1 MTNAAASSQHGK
13 VWFIT
18 GASTGF
24 GRLLAEY
31 LCTLGA
37 TVIATARDVSKLDNL
52 TTRFPG
58 NAIILGL
65 DVTKKASI
73 EGAVKD
79 ALAHAGHIDVLVN
92 NAGYGV
98 TGAIEEVSEAEY
110 MPMFETNVFGL
121 ITLTKALLPQFRER
135 RSGNIVN
142 LSSIGGLIG
151 SPGWGYYNATKFA
164 VEGLSQALAG
174 ELEPLGIK
182 VTVVE
187 PGPFRTDFLGRSGVE
202 AKEIIPDYQQSAGK
216 AREYFQTQA
225 GKQPGDP
232 QRAVEAIVAAV
243 SAPEPPKHLLL
254 GKIALT
260 RWRNQLEQWTT
271 ELDTWEKVTVGA
283 DFLTALHLPPRRP
296 TFIQPWPQGSLFTV
310 YLFGRPTVW
319 RVRLGVDSVSDYSL
333 RGVISLKE
341 NIWNSES
348 LDWARWAATWQS
360 VCASPGIA

>member
-1 MTNAAASSQHGK
+1 MANSTNTSQQGK

-37 TVIATARDVSKLDNL
+37 TVVATARNVEKLSDL

-58 NAIILGL
+58 NAIILSL

-73 EGAVKD
+73 EAAVKD

-98 TGAIEEVSEAEY
+98 AGAIEEVSEAEY

-135 RSGNIVN
+135 RSGTIVN
-142 LSSIGGLIG
+142 LSSVGGLIG
-151 SPGWGYYNATKFA
+151 SPGFGFYNATKFA

-174 ELEPLGIK
+174 ELAPLGVK
-182 VTVVE
+182 VIVIE
-187 PGPFRTDFLGRSGVE
+187 PGPFRTDFLGRSGVV
-202 AKEIIPDYQQSAGK
+202 AKTTIPDYKESAGK
-216 AREYFQTQA
+216 GREYFETQA

-232 QRAVEAIVAAV
+232 QLAVEAIVAAV

-254 GKIALT
+254 GKIALA
-260 RWRNQLEQWTT
+260 RWRTRLAQWTA
-271 ELDTWEKVTVGA
+271 ELDAWEATTVGA
-283 DFLTALHLPPRRP
+283 DFPEP
-296 TFIQPWPQGSLFTV
+296 
-310 YLFGRPTVW
+310 
-319 RVRLGVDSVSDYSL
+319 
-333 RGVISLKE
+333 
-341 NIWNSES
+341 
-348 LDWARWAATWQS
+348 
-360 VCASPGIA
+360 ASPAAASHSGAPPAAE